1 MAFSFGATAAP
12 AASSGFSFGATPAAP
27 AASSGFS
34 FGATSATPAA
44 SSGFGFGATP
54 APAASTGFGFG
65 SAPAAAS
72 SGFSFGATPAASSGF
87 SFGAKPA
94 AAPST
99 GFSFGG
105 ASAAPASAAPSL
117 FGAAGSTTTT
127 PAATGFGFGG
137 FGSAT
142 TQQPAATGGFG
153 GFGFG
158 AGASTPAA
166 PAQPAGP
173 PITLETAFENLPDDV
188 KKNMAQFH
196 AFLKEQDQSDAFL
209 KTVSPRQMEVLRE
222 NMARLEQEVLARRN
236 RQDRQA
242 AAVQHVRQDVR
253 QLLHQVDA
261 ATLTRRS
268 LDSSNGGTPN
278 MYHVMRRVEMPS
290 PYYWELLDHYE
301 QKMAAIKAQIE
312 DVEAQFKPLYD
323 GRGSSANSSANGMPA
338 PAQLQQI
345 LLAQNAALMQAAAR
359 VAEVH
364 EKAEE
369 MRQLFLAKMQEDL
382 ARHGE
387 KNPAAFQNPFDKR
400 KKSSEAD
407 KRQAIDKIR
416 FRTSVAPTIVT
427 PSQPAAAA
435 PAASTS
441 TFGFGTAAPA
451 ATASAAPT
459 SGFSFG
465 STASSAAAKTVSFN
479 LTSTTATSVAP
490 PAATTSVTAA
500 PLATA
505 STTAPAAGGFTAPT
519 VATSGFG
526 SITSS
531 FLPPAT
537 ADNKASAG
545 TKRGGRAQKMRK

>member
-1 MAFSFGATAAP
+1 MAFSFGSTAAAPASSGFSFGATPAAPAASSGFSFGAAPAAPAASSGFSFGATSAAP

-34 FGATSATPAA
+34 FGGSSVNPAAAGGFKFGAQPAA
-44 SSGFGFGATP
+44 STGFSFGASTAPSTATPSLFGGATTSGAAAPSGFGFGA
-54 APAASTGFGFG
+54 
-65 SAPAAAS
+65 
-72 SGFSFGATPAASSGF
+72 AT
-87 SFGAKPA
+87 
-94 AAPST
+94 
-99 GFSFGG
+99 
-105 ASAAPASAAPSL
+105 
-117 FGAAGSTTTT
+117 
-127 PAATGFGFGG
+127 
-137 FGSAT
+137 
-142 TQQPAATGGFG
+142 QPAAGGFG
-153 GFGFG
+153 GFGGFG
-158 AGASTPAA
+158 ANTAAPGAA

-173 PITLETAFENLPDDV
+173 PITLETAFEALPADV
-188 KKNMAQFH
+188 QKNMAQFH

-222 NMARLEQEVLARRN
+222 NMAKLEQEVLARRN
-236 RQDRQA
+236 RQDRQT

-268 LDSSNGGTPN
+268 LDSSNGASN
-278 MYHVMRRVEMPS
+278 LYHVMRRVEMPS

-323 GRGSSANSSANGMPA
+323 GRAKTASTGAPA

-345 LLAQNAALMQAAAR
+345 LLAQNTALMQAAAR

-369 MRQLFLAKMQEDL
+369 LRQLFLANMQEDL

-400 KKSSEAD
+400 KKSCEAD
-407 KRQAIDKIR
+407 KREAIDKIR
-416 FRTSVAPTIVT
+416 FRTNVAPTIVT
-427 PSQPAAAA
+427 PSQPA
-435 PAASTS
+435 
-441 TFGFGTAAPA
+441 TAAPA
-451 ATASAAPT
+451 ATSAFGFGTTPSTAPT
-459 SGFSFG
+459 PSSGFSFG
-465 STASSAAAKTVSFN
+465 AATSSSAKTVSFN

-490 PAATTSVTAA
+490 LATTTSITAT
-500 PLATA
+500 PISSATTA
-505 STTAPAAGGFTAPT
+505 APAAGGFTAPT
-519 VATSGFG
+519 VSTSGFG
-526 SITSS
+526 SISSS

-537 ADNKASAG
+537 ADSKSTAG
-545 TKRGGRAQKMRK
+545 SKRGGRAQKKRTS

>member
-1 MAFSFGATAAP
+1 MT
-12 AASSGFSFGATPAAP
+12 
-27 AASSGFS
+27 
-34 FGATSATPAA
+34 
-44 SSGFGFGATP
+44 
-54 APAASTGFGFG
+54 
-65 SAPAAAS
+65 
-72 SGFSFGATPAASSGF
+72 
-87 SFGAKPA
+87 
-94 AAPST
+94 
-99 GFSFGG
+99 
-105 ASAAPASAAPSL
+105 
-117 FGAAGSTTTT
+117 
-127 PAATGFGFGG
+127 
-137 FGSAT
+137 
-142 TQQPAATGGFG
+142 
-153 GFGFG
+153 
-158 AGASTPAA
+158 
-166 PAQPAGP
+166 
-173 PITLETAFENLPDDV
+173 
-188 KKNMAQFH
+188 QFH

-268 LDSSNGGTPN
+268 LDSSSGGTPN

-323 GRGSSANSSANGMPA
+323 GRGRSGTNGSVTEMPA
-338 PAQLQQI
+338 PAQLQKI

-416 FRTSVAPTIVT
+416 FRTNVAPTIVN

-435 PAASTS
+435 PAATTS
-441 TFGFGTAAPA
+441 AFGFGAAAPA
-451 ATASAAPT
+451 ATATAAPT
-459 SGFSFG
+459 NGFSFG
-465 STASSAAAKTVSFN
+465 STASSAGAKTVSFN

-490 PAATTSVTAA
+490 PAATTSVTAT
-500 PLATA
+500 PLTTT
-505 STTAPAAGGFTAPT
+505 STTGLGGFAAPT
-519 VATSGFG
+519 VATTGFG
-526 SITSS
+526 SSTSS
-531 FLPPAT
+531 FFPPAA
-537 ADNKASAG
+537 ADTKASAG
-545 TKRGGRAQKMRK
+545 TKRGGRAQKKRM

>member
-1 MAFSFGATAAP
+1 MAFSFGATAAAP

-34 FGATSATPAA
+34 FGATPAA
-44 SSGFGFGATP
+44 PAT
-54 APAASTGFGFG
+54 
-65 SAPAAAS
+65 S
-72 SGFSFGATPAASSGF
+72 SGFSFGAATPAASSGF

-117 FGAAGSTTTT
+117 FGGAATTTT
-127 PAATGFGFGG
+127 PVATGFGFGG
-137 FGSAT
+137 FGSTA
-142 TQQPAATGGFG
+142 TQQPAPATGGFG

-158 AGASTPAA
+158 AGAATPAA

-173 PITLETAFENLPDDV
+173 PITLETAFESLPDDV
-188 KKNMAQFH
+188 KKNMTQFH

-222 NMARLEQEVLARRN
+222 NMARLEQEV
-236 RQDRQA
+236 
-242 AAVQHVRQDVR
+242 
-253 QLLHQVDA
+253 DA

-268 LDSSNGGTPN
+268 LDTSNGGTPN

-301 QKMAAIKAQIE
+301 QKMAAVKAQIE

-323 GRGSSANSSANGMPA
+323 GRGGSASSAAAGLPA

-382 ARHGE
+382 ARRGE

-427 PSQPAAAA
+427 PSQPTAAA
-435 PAASTS
+435 PAATTS
-441 TFGFGTAAPA
+441 AFGFGTAAPA
-451 ATASAAPT
+451 ATATAAPT
-459 SGFSFG
+459 SGFGFG

-479 LTSTTATSVAP
+479 LTSTTATPVAP
-490 PAATTSVTAA
+490 PATTTSVTAA

-505 STTAPAAGGFTAPT
+505 STAGGFTAPT

-537 ADNKASAG
+537 GASAG

>member
-1 MAFSFGATAAP
+1 MAFSFGATATAP
-12 AASSGFSFGATPAAP
+12 AASSGFSFGAAPVTPAASSGLSFGAPP

-34 FGATSATPAA
+34 FGAAPATSSGFNFSSTPAA
-44 SSGFGFGATP
+44 PVAPSS
-54 APAASTGFGFG
+54 
-65 SAPAAAS
+65 
-72 SGFSFGATPAASSGF
+72 F

-94 AAPST
+94 STPST
-99 GFSFGG
+99 GFSFG
-105 ASAAPASAAPSL
+105 ASAAPVSTAPSL
-117 FGAAGSTTTT
+117 FGSAGTATAT
-127 PAATGFGFGG
+127 PAPTGFGFGG
-137 FGSAT
+137 FG
-142 TQQPAATGGFG
+142 TQQPAAVGGFG
-153 GFGFG
+153 GFGL
-158 AGASTPAA
+158 AQPAA
-166 PAQPAGP
+166 ATQPAGP
-173 PITLETAFENLPDDV
+173 SVTLETAFEALPDDV
-188 KKNMAQFH
+188 KKNMTQFH

-236 RQDRQA
+236 RQDRQT
-242 AAVQHVRQDVR
+242 AAVQHVRHDVR

-268 LDSSNGGTPN
+268 LDNSNGGTPN

-323 GRGSSANSSANGMPA
+323 GRTNSNAAGVGAPA

-345 LLAQNAALMQAAAR
+345 LLAQNVALMQAAAR

-369 MRQLFLAKMQEDL
+369 MRQLFLSKMREDL

-427 PSQPAAAA
+427 PQPAAAA
-435 PAASTS
+435 PAATG
-441 TFGFGTAAPA
+441 FGFGTAAPA
-451 ATASAAPT
+451 ATAAPA

-465 STASSAAAKTVSFN
+465 SAPAKTVSFN
-479 LTSTTATSVAP
+479 LTSSATTSVAP
-490 PAATTSVTAA
+490 PATTTSVTAA
-500 PLATA
+500 PLAT
-505 STTAPAAGGFTAPT
+505 GFTAPT

-526 SITSS
+526 SS
-531 FLPPAT
+531 FLPSAT
-537 ADNKASAG
+537 DNSATVG
-545 TKRGGRAQKMRK
+545 SKRSGRAQKIRK

>member
-1 MAFSFGATAAP
+1 MAFSFGATAA
-12 AASSGFSFGATPAAP
+12 A
-27 AASSGFS
+27 
-34 FGATSATPAA
+34 PAA
-44 SSGFGFGATP
+44 SSGFGFGAAPSAPSGFGFGATSAAP
-54 APAASTGFGFG
+54 TAAPSAFSFGGNTAAAPAASSGFGFGAKPASAPSTGFGFG
-65 SAPAAAS
+65 
-72 SGFSFGATPAASSGF
+72 
-87 SFGAKPA
+87 
-94 AAPST
+94 
-99 GFSFGG
+99 GG
-105 ASAAPASAAPSL
+105 ASAAPSL
-117 FGAAGSTTTT
+117 FGTAGTAAST
-127 PAATGFGFGG
+127 GFGG
-137 FGSAT
+137 FGT
-142 TQQPAATGGFG
+142 TAPQQPATGFG

-158 AGASTPAA
+158 ASA
-166 PAQPAGP
+166 AQPAAAASQPVGP
-173 PITLETAFENLPDDV
+173 PITLETAFEALPDDV
-188 KKNMAQFH
+188 KKNMTQFH
-196 AFLKEQDQSDAFL
+196 AFLKTQDQSDAFL
-209 KTVSPRQMEVLRE
+209 KTVSPRQMEMLRE
-222 NMARLEQEVLARRN
+222 NMARLEQDVLARRN
-236 RQDRQA
+236 RQDRQT

-261 ATLTRRS
+261 ATLSRRS

-278 MYHVMRRVEMPS
+278 VYHVMRRVEMPS

-323 GRGSSANSSANGMPA
+323 GRGGAANGSATGAPA

-382 ARHGE
+382 TRHGE

-427 PSQPAAAA
+427 PQPAAAA
-435 PAASTS
+435 PAAATS
-441 TFGFGTAAPA
+441 GFGFGTAVPA
-451 ATASAAPT
+451 ATATAPA
-459 SGFSFG
+459 SGFGFG
-465 STASSAAAKTVSFN
+465 STAASAPAKTVSFN
-479 LTSTTATSVAP
+479 LTSTTANSMAP
-490 PAATTSVTAA
+490 PATSTSITATPLTTGSTAA
-500 PLATA
+500 
-505 STTAPAAGGFTAPT
+505 APAAGGFTAPT
-519 VATSGFG
+519 VTTGGFG

-537 ADNKASAG
+537 VG

>member
-1 MAFSFGATAAP
+1 M
-12 AASSGFSFGATPAAP
+12 
-27 AASSGFS
+27 
-34 FGATSATPAA
+34 
-44 SSGFGFGATP
+44 
-54 APAASTGFGFG
+54 
-65 SAPAAAS
+65 
-72 SGFSFGATPAASSGF
+72 
-87 SFGAKPA
+87 
-94 AAPST
+94 
-99 GFSFGG
+99 
-105 ASAAPASAAPSL
+105 
-117 FGAAGSTTTT
+117 
-127 PAATGFGFGG
+127 
-137 FGSAT
+137 
-142 TQQPAATGGFG
+142 
-153 GFGFG
+153 
-158 AGASTPAA
+158 
-166 PAQPAGP
+166 
-173 PITLETAFENLPDDV
+173 ETAFESLPDDV
-188 KKNMAQFH
+188 KKNMSQFH

-209 KTVSPRQMEVLRE
+209 KTVSPRQMEVLSE

-236 RQDRQA
+236 RQDRQT

-261 ATLTRRS
+261 ATLSRRS
-268 LDSSNGGTPN
+268 LDSSCNGGAPN

-323 GRGSSANSSANGMPA
+323 GRGGAANATGVPA
-338 PAQLQQI
+338 PPQLQQI

-400 KKSSEAD
+400 KKSSETD

-427 PSQPAAAA
+427 PQPAAAA
-435 PAASTS
+435 PAAATPG
-441 TFGFGTAAPA
+441 FGFGTAAPT
-451 ATASAAPT
+451 ATTTPAPT
-459 SGFSFG
+459 SGFRFG
-465 STASSAAAKTVSFN
+465 GSSAPAKMVSFN

-490 PAATTSVTAA
+490 LATTTSITAT
-500 PLATA
+500 PLTA
-505 STTAPAAGGFTAPT
+505 GSTATTAAAGGFTAPT

-537 ADNKASAG
+537 ADSKTSVG
-545 TKRGGRAQKMRK
+545 SKRGARAQKKR

>member
-1 MAFSFGATAAP
+1 
-12 AASSGFSFGATPAAP
+12 
-27 AASSGFS
+27 
-34 FGATSATPAA
+34 
-44 SSGFGFGATP
+44 
-54 APAASTGFGFG
+54 
-65 SAPAAAS
+65 
-72 SGFSFGATPAASSGF
+72 
-87 SFGAKPA
+87 
-94 AAPST
+94 
-99 GFSFGG
+99 
-105 ASAAPASAAPSL
+105 
-117 FGAAGSTTTT
+117 
-127 PAATGFGFGG
+127 
-137 FGSAT
+137 
-142 TQQPAATGGFG
+142 
-153 GFGFG
+153 
-158 AGASTPAA
+158 
-166 PAQPAGP
+166 
-173 PITLETAFENLPDDV
+173 
-188 KKNMAQFH
+188 MAQFH

-209 KTVSPRQMEVLRE
+209 RTVSPRQMEVLRE

-261 ATLTRRS
+261 ATLSRRS
-268 LDSSNGGTPN
+268 LESSSNGGAPN

-290 PYYWELLDHYE
+290 PYYWALLDHYE

-323 GRGSSANSSANGMPA
+323 GARKASAPA

-369 MRQLFLAKMQEDL
+369 MRQLFLAKMQADL

-427 PSQPAAAA
+427 PAAGAAAPAATPGFGFGAAAPAAAA
-435 PAASTS
+435 PASG
-441 TFGFGTAAPA
+441 FGFGATAA
-451 ATASAAPT
+451 SAP
-459 SGFSFG
+459 
-465 STASSAAAKTVSFN
+465 AKTVSFN
-479 LTSTTATSVAP
+479 LTSSTATSVAP
-490 PAATTSVTAA
+490 PAATTSVTAT
-500 PLATA
+500 PF
-505 STTAPAAGGFTAPT
+505 TTAAAGGFTAPT
-519 VATSGFG
+519 VATGGFG

-537 ADNKASAG
+537 DGNVTG
-545 TKRGGRAQKMRK
+545 IKRSGRAQKKRG

>member
-1 MAFSFGATAAP
+1 MAFSFGATAAAP

-27 AASSGFS
+27 AASSDFS
-34 FGATSATPAA
+34 FGASSAAPAA
-44 SSGFGFGATP
+44 SSGFNFGGTSA
-54 APAASTGFGFG
+54 APAV
-65 SAPAAAS
+65 S
-72 SGFSFGATPAASSGF
+72 SGFSFGATPAAPAASSGFGFGAKPASTPSSGF
-87 SFGAKPA
+87 SFGASA
-94 AAPST
+94 ST
-99 GFSFGG
+99 
-105 ASAAPASAAPSL
+105 APSL
-117 FGAAGSTTTT
+117 FGAAGTATAT
-127 PAATGFGFGG
+127 PAPTGFGFGG
-137 FGSAT
+137 FG

-153 GFGFG
+153 GFDC
-158 AGASTPAA
+158 ST
-166 PAQPAGP
+166 
-173 PITLETAFENLPDDV
+173 TSSCNSTSTAFEALPDDM
-188 KKNMAQFH
+188 KKNMRQFH

-209 KTVSPRQMEVLRE
+209 KTVSPCQMEVLRE

-236 RQDRQA
+236 RQDRQT

-278 MYHVMRRVEMPS
+278 MYHVMRR
-290 PYYWELLDHYE
+290 LLGHYE

-323 GRGSSANSSANGMPA
+323 GRSGAANATGAGAPA

-345 LLAQNAALMQAAAR
+345 LLAQNAGLMQAAAR

-369 MRQLFLAKMQEDL
+369 MRQLFLSKMREDL

-427 PSQPAAAA
+427 PQPAAA
-435 PAASTS
+435 PAAT
-441 TFGFGTAAPA
+441 TGFGFGTS
-451 ATASAAPT
+451 ATTAPT

-465 STASSAAAKTVSFN
+465 TTAASAPAKIVSFN
-479 LTSTTATSVAP
+479 LTSTTSTSVAP
-490 PAATTSVTAA
+490 PATTTSITAA
-500 PLATA
+500 PLAT
-505 STTAPAAGGFTAPT
+505 GGFTAPT

-526 SITSS
+526 TS

-537 ADNKASAG
+537 DSSASVG
-545 TKRGGRAQKMRK
+545 SKRSGRAQKMRK

>member
-1 MAFSFGATAAP
+1 MAFSFGATATAP

-34 FGATSATPAA
+34 FGATPAATGSAFGAAPAA
-44 SSGFGFGATP
+44 SSGFGFGA
-54 APAASTGFGFG
+54 APAA
-65 SAPAAAS
+65 
-72 SGFSFGATPAASSGF
+72 PAASSGF

-94 AAPST
+94 APAT

-105 ASAAPASAAPSL
+105 ASATPTAAAPSL
-117 FGAAGSTTTT
+117 FGATASAAPST
-127 PAATGFGFGG
+127 GFGG
-137 FGSAT
+137 FGAT
-142 TQQPAATGGFG
+142 ATQPATGFG

-158 AGASTPAA
+158 AASQPA

-173 PITLETAFENLPDDV
+173 PITLETAFEALPDDV
-188 KKNMAQFH
+188 KKNMTQFH

-209 KTVSPRQMEVLRE
+209 KTVSPRQMEVLRD

-236 RQDRQA
+236 RQDRQS
-242 AAVQHVRQDVR
+242 AAVQNVRQDVR

-268 LDSSNGGTPN
+268 LDSSNGSTPN

-301 QKMAAIKAQIE
+301 QKMAGIKAQIE
-312 DVEAQFKPLYD
+312 DVEAQFKPLYE
-323 GRGSSANSSANGMPA
+323 GRRGATNGSTTGAPA

-369 MRQLFLAKMQEDL
+369 MRQLFLAKMREDL
-382 ARHGE
+382 VRHGE
-387 KNPAAFQNPFDKR
+387 NPATFQNPFDKR

-416 FRTSVAPTIVT
+416 FRTNVAPTIVT
-427 PSQPAAAA
+427 PQPAAAA
-435 PAASTS
+435 PAAASG
-441 TFGFGTAAPA
+441 FGFGTAAS
-451 ATASAAPT
+451 TAAPS
-459 SGFSFG
+459 SGFGFG
-465 STASSAAAKTVSFN
+465 APAPAKTVSFN
-479 LTSTTATSVAP
+479 LTSSTATSVAP
-490 PAATTSVTAA
+490 PATTTSITAT
-500 PLATA
+500 PLTA
-505 STTAPAAGGFTAPT
+505 GAIAAPAAGGFTAPT

-526 SITSS
+526 SS
-531 FLPPAT
+531 FLPPAST
-537 ADNKASAG
+537 PTTSN
-545 TKRGGRAQKMRK
+545 KRGKQKMRK

>member
-1 MAFSFGATAAP
+1 MAFSFGATAAAP

-34 FGATSATPAA
+34 FGASSAAPAA
-44 SSGFGFGATP
+44 SSGFNFGGTSA
-54 APAASTGFGFG
+54 APAV
-65 SAPAAAS
+65 S
-72 SGFSFGATPAASSGF
+72 SGFSFGATPAAPAASSGFGFGAKPASTPSSGF
-87 SFGAKPA
+87 SFGASA
-94 AAPST
+94 ST
-99 GFSFGG
+99 
-105 ASAAPASAAPSL
+105 APSL
-117 FGAAGSTTTT
+117 FGAAGTATAT
-127 PAATGFGFGG
+127 PAPTGFGFGG
-137 FGSAT
+137 FG
-142 TQQPAATGGFG
+142 TQQPAATVGFG
-153 GFGFG
+153 GFGT
-158 AGASTPAA
+158 A
-166 PAQPAGP
+166 AQPAGP
-173 PITLETAFENLPDDV
+173 PMTLETAFEALPDDM
-188 KKNMAQFH
+188 KKNIRQFH

-209 KTVSPRQMEVLRE
+209 KTVSPCQMEVLRE

-236 RQDRQA
+236 RQDRQT

-290 PYYWELLDHYE
+290 PYYWELLGHYE

-323 GRGSSANSSANGMPA
+323 GRSGAANATGAGPPA

-345 LLAQNAALMQAAAR
+345 LLAQNAGLMQAAAR

-369 MRQLFLAKMQEDL
+369 MRQLFLSKMREDL

-427 PSQPAAAA
+427 PQPAAA
-435 PAASTS
+435 PAAT
-441 TFGFGTAAPA
+441 TGFGFGTS
-451 ATASAAPT
+451 ATTAPT

-465 STASSAAAKTVSFN
+465 TTAASAPAKTVSFN
-479 LTSTTATSVAP
+479 LTSTTSTSVAP
-490 PAATTSVTAA
+490 PATTTSITAA
-500 PLATA
+500 PLAT
-505 STTAPAAGGFTAPT
+505 GGFTAPT

-526 SITSS
+526 TS

-537 ADNKASAG
+537 DSSASVG
-545 TKRGGRAQKMRK
+545 SKRSGRAQKMRK

>member
-1 MAFSFGATAAP
+1 MAFSFGGTAAAP
-12 AASSGFSFGATPAAP
+12 AASSGFSFGA
-27 AASSGFS
+27 
-34 FGATSATPAA
+34 
-44 SSGFGFGATP
+44 
-54 APAASTGFGFG
+54 ST
-65 SAPAAAS
+65 
-72 SGFSFGATPAASSGF
+72 
-87 SFGAKPA
+87 
-94 AAPST
+94 
-99 GFSFGG
+99 
-105 ASAAPASAAPSL
+105 APASTAPSL
-117 FGAAGSTTTT
+117 FGTTGTATTT
-127 PAATGFGFGG
+127 PAPTGFGFGG
-137 FGSAT
+137 FG

-153 GFGFG
+153 GFGT
-158 AGASTPAA
+158 AQPAA
-166 PAQPAGP
+166 ATQPAGP
-173 PITLETAFENLPDDV
+173 PITLETAFEALPDDV
-188 KKNMAQFH
+188 KKNMTQFH

-222 NMARLEQEVLARRN
+222 NMAKLEQEVLARRN
-236 RQDRQA
+236 RQDRQT

-323 GRGSSANSSANGMPA
+323 GRSNANATGAGAPA

-369 MRQLFLAKMQEDL
+369 LRQLFLTKMREDL

-427 PSQPAAAA
+427 PQPAAA
-435 PAASTS
+435 PATG
-441 TFGFGTAAPA
+441 FGFGT
-451 ATASAAPT
+451 TASTATTAPT

-465 STASSAAAKTVSFN
+465 STAASAPAKTVSFN

-490 PAATTSVTAA
+490 PATTTSITAA
-500 PLATA
+500 PLAT
-505 STTAPAAGGFTAPT
+505 GFTAPT

-526 SITSS
+526 SS
-531 FLPPAT
+531 FLPSAT
-537 ADNKASAG
+537 DTSAAVG
-545 TKRGGRAQKMRK
+545 SKRSGRAQKMRK

>member
-1 MAFSFGATAAP
+1 MG
-12 AASSGFSFGATPAAP
+12 
-27 AASSGFS
+27 
-34 FGATSATPAA
+34 
-44 SSGFGFGATP
+44 
-54 APAASTGFGFG
+54 
-65 SAPAAAS
+65 
-72 SGFSFGATPAASSGF
+72 
-87 SFGAKPA
+87 
-94 AAPST
+94 
-99 GFSFGG
+99 
-105 ASAAPASAAPSL
+105 
-117 FGAAGSTTTT
+117 
-127 PAATGFGFGG
+127 
-137 FGSAT
+137 
-142 TQQPAATGGFG
+142 
-153 GFGFG
+153 
-158 AGASTPAA
+158 
-166 PAQPAGP
+166 
-173 PITLETAFENLPDDV
+173 
-188 KKNMAQFH
+188 QFH
-196 AFLKEQDQSDAFL
+196 AFLKQQDQSDAFL
-209 KTVSPRQMEVLRE
+209 KTVSPKQMEALRE
-222 NMARLEQEVLARRN
+222 NMARLEQDVLARRN

-268 LDSSNGGTPN
+268 LDSSNGASN
-278 MYHVMRRVEMPS
+278 LYHVMRRVEMPS

-323 GRGSSANSSANGMPA
+323 GRGNAAATGVPA

-416 FRTSVAPTIVT
+416 FRTNVAPTIVT
-427 PSQPAAAA
+427 PTQPAAPA
-435 PAASTS
+435 PAATS
-441 TFGFGTAAPA
+441 AFGFGTATPA
-451 ATASAAPT
+451 ASTATPA

-465 STASSAAAKTVSFN
+465 GAAASSAPAKSVSFN
-479 LTSTTATSVAP
+479 LASSTATSVAP
-490 PAATTSVTAA
+490 PATTTSITVAPLGTAA
-500 PLATA
+500 
-505 STTAPAAGGFTAPT
+505 APAAGGFTAPT
-519 VATSGFG
+519 VATTGFG
-526 SITSS
+526 SISSS

-537 ADNKASAG
+537 ADSKASS
-545 TKRGGRAQKMRK
+545 KRGSGRALKKR

>member
-1 MAFSFGATAAP
+1 MAFSFGATAAAP
-12 AASSGFSFGATPAAP
+12 ASSGFSFGAA
-27 AASSGFS
+27 
-34 FGATSATPAA
+34 
-44 SSGFGFGATP
+44 P
-54 APAASTGFGFG
+54 APAA
-65 SAPAAAS
+65 PS
-72 SGFSFGATPAASSGF
+72 SFSFGGNSAAPAASSGF

-94 AAPST
+94 AAASS
-99 GFSFGG
+99 GFSFG
-105 ASAAPASAAPSL
+105 AAPSTSTPSL
-117 FGAAGSTTTT
+117 FGNAT
-127 PAATGFGFGG
+127 PGFGG
-137 FGSAT
+137 LSST
-142 TQQPAATGGFG
+142 QQQPAAPG

-158 AGASTPAA
+158 AAAA
-166 PAQPAGP
+166 PAQPTGP
-173 PITLETAFENLPDDV
+173 PITLETAFEALPDDV
-188 KKNMAQFH
+188 KKNMTQFH

-209 KTVSPRQMEVLRE
+209 KTVSPRQMELLRD
-222 NMARLEQEVLARRN
+222 NMARLEQQVLARRN

-261 ATLTRRS
+261 ATLSRRS
-268 LDSSNGGTPN
+268 LESSSNGGAPN

-290 PYYWELLDHYE
+290 PYYWELLSHYE
-301 QKMAAIKAQIE
+301 QKMAAIKAEIQ

-323 GRGSSANSSANGMPA
+323 GRSGGTAPA

-416 FRTSVAPTIVT
+416 FRTSVAPSIVT
-427 PSQPAAAA
+427 PSQPAGVAPAAATSAFGFGAAA
-435 PAASTS
+435 PAPAS
-441 TFGFGTAAPA
+441 
-451 ATASAAPT
+451 T

-465 STASSAAAKTVSFN
+465 ASAAPAKTVSFN
-479 LTSTTATSVAP
+479 LASSTATSVAP
-490 PAATTSVTAA
+490 PNAMTSITAA
-500 PLATA
+500 PL
-505 STTAPAAGGFTAPT
+505 STTAAPAAGGFTAPT
-519 VATSGFG
+519 VSTGGFG

-537 ADNKASAG
+537 ADSTAGNKRSG
-545 TKRGGRAQKMRK
+545 RPTKKRM

>member
-1 MAFSFGATAAP
+1 MAFSFGATAAAP
-12 AASSGFSFGATPAAP
+12 AASSGTSQPFGASSAAPAASSGFNFGGTSAAPAVSSGFSFGATPAAP
-27 AASSGFS
+27 AASSGF
-34 FGATSATPAA
+34 
-44 SSGFGFGATP
+44 GFGAKP
-54 APAASTGFGFG
+54 AST
-65 SAPAAAS
+65 PS
-72 SGFSFGATPAASSGF
+72 SGFSFGASAS
-87 SFGAKPA
+87 
-94 AAPST
+94 T
-99 GFSFGG
+99 
-105 ASAAPASAAPSL
+105 APSL
-117 FGAAGSTTTT
+117 FGAAGTATAT
-127 PAATGFGFGG
+127 PAPTGFGFGG
-137 FGSAT
+137 FG

-153 GFGFG
+153 T
-158 AGASTPAA
+158 AAQPAA
-166 PAQPAGP
+166 ATQPAGP
-173 PITLETAFENLPDDV
+173 PITLETAFEALPDDM
-188 KKNMAQFH
+188 KKNMRQFH

-209 KTVSPRQMEVLRE
+209 KTVSPCQMEVLRE

-236 RQDRQA
+236 RQDRQTT
-242 AAVQHVRQDVR
+242 AVQHVRQDVR

-290 PYYWELLDHYE
+290 PYYWELLGHYE

-323 GRGSSANSSANGMPA
+323 GRSGAANATGAGAPA

-345 LLAQNAALMQAAAR
+345 LLAQNAGLMQAAAR

-369 MRQLFLAKMQEDL
+369 MRQLFLSKMREDL

-427 PSQPAAAA
+427 PQPAAA
-435 PAASTS
+435 PAAT
-441 TFGFGTAAPA
+441 TGFGFGTS
-451 ATASAAPT
+451 ATTAPT

-465 STASSAAAKTVSFN
+465 
-479 LTSTTATSVAP
+479 TTA
-490 PAATTSVTAA
+490 
-500 PLATA
+500 A
-505 STTAPAAGGFTAPT
+505 SAPAKKCRSTSQAPHPRP
-519 VATSGFG
+519 SL
-526 SITSS
+526 
-531 FLPPAT
+531 LPPPLP
-537 ADNKASAG
+537 ASLLHHSRREAS
-545 TKRGGRAQKMRK
+545 RRPQ

>member
-1 MAFSFGATAAP
+1 MAFSFGATAAAP

-34 FGATSATPAA
+34 FGASSAAPAA
-44 SSGFGFGATP
+44 SSGFNFGGTSA
-54 APAASTGFGFG
+54 APAV
-65 SAPAAAS
+65 S
-72 SGFSFGATPAASSGF
+72 SGFSFGATPAAPAASSGFGFGAKPASTPSSGF
-87 SFGAKPA
+87 SFGASA
-94 AAPST
+94 ST
-99 GFSFGG
+99 
-105 ASAAPASAAPSL
+105 APSL
-117 FGAAGSTTTT
+117 FGAAGTATAT
-127 PAATGFGFGG
+127 PAPTGFGFGG
-137 FGSAT
+137 FG

-153 GFGFG
+153 T
-158 AGASTPAA
+158 AAQPAA
-166 PAQPAGP
+166 ATQPAGP
-173 PITLETAFENLPDDV
+173 PITLETAFEALPDDM
-188 KKNMAQFH
+188 KKNMRQFH

-209 KTVSPRQMEVLRE
+209 KTVSPCQMEVLRE

-236 RQDRQA
+236 RQDRQTT
-242 AAVQHVRQDVR
+242 AVQHVRQDVR

-290 PYYWELLDHYE
+290 PYYWELLGHYE

-323 GRGSSANSSANGMPA
+323 GRSGAANATGAGAPA

-345 LLAQNAALMQAAAR
+345 LLAQNAGLMQAAAR

-369 MRQLFLAKMQEDL
+369 MRQLFLSKMREDL

-427 PSQPAAAA
+427 PQPAAA
-435 PAASTS
+435 PAAT
-441 TFGFGTAAPA
+441 TGFGFGTS
-451 ATASAAPT
+451 ATTAPT

-465 STASSAAAKTVSFN
+465 TTAASAPAKTVSFN
-479 LTSTTATSVAP
+479 LTSTTSTSVAP
-490 PAATTSVTAA
+490 PATTTSITAA
-500 PLATA
+500 PLAT
-505 STTAPAAGGFTAPT
+505 GGFTAPT

-526 SITSS
+526 TS

-537 ADNKASAG
+537 DSSASVG
-545 TKRGGRAQKMRK
+545 SKRSGRAQKMRK

>member
-1 MAFSFGATAAP
+1 MT
-12 AASSGFSFGATPAAP
+12 
-27 AASSGFS
+27 
-34 FGATSATPAA
+34 
-44 SSGFGFGATP
+44 
-54 APAASTGFGFG
+54 
-65 SAPAAAS
+65 
-72 SGFSFGATPAASSGF
+72 
-87 SFGAKPA
+87 
-94 AAPST
+94 
-99 GFSFGG
+99 
-105 ASAAPASAAPSL
+105 
-117 FGAAGSTTTT
+117 
-127 PAATGFGFGG
+127 
-137 FGSAT
+137 
-142 TQQPAATGGFG
+142 
-153 GFGFG
+153 
-158 AGASTPAA
+158 
-166 PAQPAGP
+166 
-173 PITLETAFENLPDDV
+173 
-188 KKNMAQFH
+188 QFH

-261 ATLTRRS
+261 ATLSRRS
-268 LDSSNGGTPN
+268 LDSSSNGGAPN

-323 GRGSSANSSANGMPA
+323 GRGGAANAAASGAPA

-416 FRTSVAPTIVT
+416 FRTNVAPTIVT

-435 PAASTS
+435 PAAATTS
-441 TFGFGTAAPA
+441 AFGFGTAAPA
-451 ATASAAPT
+451 ATPAPT
-459 SGFSFG
+459 SGFGFG
-465 STASSAAAKTVSFN
+465 TTASSAPAKTVSFN

-490 PAATTSVTAA
+490 PATTTSVTAT
-500 PLATA
+500 PFTA
-505 STTAPAAGGFTAPT
+505 GSTAAPAAGGFTAPT
-519 VATSGFG
+519 VATSGF
-526 SITSS
+526 TSS

-537 ADNKASAG
+537 ADSKTSAG
-545 TKRGGRAQKMRK
+545 TKRGARAQKKRM

>member
-1 MAFSFGATAAP
+1 MAFSFGGTGAAP

-34 FGATSATPAA
+34 FGGTSSAAPAA
-44 SSGFGFGATP
+44 SSGFGFGAT
-54 APAASTGFGFG
+54 S
-65 SAPAAAS
+65 AAS
-72 SGFSFGATPAASSGF
+72 SGFGFGAAPAASSGF

-105 ASAAPASAAPSL
+105 ASAAPVSTAPRL
-117 FGAAGSTTTT
+117 FGSAGATAT
-127 PAATGFGFGG
+127 PAASGFGFGG
-137 FGSAT
+137 FTSNA
-142 TQQPAATGGFG
+142 TQQPAAGTGAFG

-158 AGASTPAA
+158 ATPAA
-166 PAQPAGP
+166 PAQPTGP
-173 PITLETAFENLPDDV
+173 PITLETAFGDLPDDV
-188 KKNMAQFH
+188 KKNMTQFH

-268 LDSSNGGTPN
+268 LDSSSGGTPN

-290 PYYWELLDHYE
+290 SYYWELLDHYE
-301 QKMAAIKAQIE
+301 QKMAAVKAQIE

-323 GRGSSANSSANGMPA
+323 GRSGSASAAGMPA

-345 LLAQNAALMQAAAR
+345 LLPQNAALMQAAAR

-382 ARHGE
+382 VRHGE
-387 KNPAAFQNPFDKR
+387 NPAAFQNPFDKR

-416 FRTSVAPTIVT
+416 FRTSVAPTIVN
-427 PSQPAAAA
+427 PAAAA
-435 PAASTS
+435 PAATPSA
-441 TFGFGTAAPA
+441 FGFGTTAPA
-451 ATASAAPT
+451 ATATAAPS

-465 STASSAAAKTVSFN
+465 STPSSAAAKTVSFN

-490 PAATTSVTAA
+490 LATTTSVTAT
-500 PLATA
+500 PLAT
-505 STTAPAAGGFTAPT
+505 STAAPTAGGFTAPT

-526 SITSS
+526 NITSS

-537 ADNKASAG
+537 TSNASVG